1 MPFNQDISWVVFA
14 VASALLLA
22 SSDALTKKA
31 VQKGNIYITGCFR
44 MFWGLVPIV
53 IYYFYTSAPMPSDI
67 RFYELLLIA
76 MPFEIVAYLLLIKAL
91 QVSAISVTMPFLSF
105 TPVFLVLWSAL
116 FALES
121 VEFLPFVGILLTVAG
136 CYVIFLQSVSRGFL
150 EPFKALLKDK
160 GAIYMLIVSLVYSV
174 TSFIAK
180 DVVTISHP
188 AIAGFAYMFVLFV
201 LTLPLA
207 LYHIKVAGLNLPT
220 ELKRMFLPGVLD
232 GLSLICGFLAMQMTL
247 VSYFISVK
255 RLSVLFAMLY
265 GFVFFKETDIVS
277 RLLGATLML
286 AGFVIIVHYG

>member
-31 VQKGNIYITGCFR
+31 VLKGNIYITGCFR

-53 IYYFYTSAPMPSDI
+53 IYYLYTSAPMPSDS

-76 MPFEIVAYLLLIKAL
+76 MPFEIVAYLLIIKAL

-116 FALES
+116 FGIES
-121 VEFLPFVGILLTVAG
+121 IKIIPLGGILLTVAG
-136 CYVIFLQSVSRGFL
+136 CYVIFLQSVSKGFL
-150 EPFKALLKDK
+150 EPFKALARDR
-160 GAIYMLIVSLVYSV
+160 GAVYMLIVSVIYSV

-180 DVVTISHP
+180 DVVLLSHP
-188 AIAGFAYMFVLFV
+188 AIAGFAYMFMLFV
-201 LTLPLA
+201 LTLPFA
-207 LYHIKVAGLNLPT
+207 LYYIKVAGLSLLT
-220 ELKRMFLPGVLD
+220 EAKRMFLPGVLD

-255 RLSVLFAMLY
+255 RLSVLFAILY
-265 GFVFFKETDIVS
+265 GYVFFKETDIVS
-277 RLLGATLML
+277 RLLGAILML
-286 AGFVIIVHYG
+286 VGFVIIVHYG